1 MTGPV
6 YSALKDRRMELGP
19 FVNTTQLLHRSA
31 IHKRW
36 NHWDLARDA
45 GDVAWLLLDK
55 AGASANVLSEEV
67 LRELGEVIESLQDE
81 MPRALVIR
89 SAKPGSFCV
98 GADISEFRQLHNE
111 RDVINKLSDAH
122 ILIQQLADLPCP
134 TIAVIHGAALGG
146 GLELALC
153 CDYRLA
159 IPGASFGLPE
169 ILLGLHPGLG
179 GTARLPALIPP
190 LDAMQMMLTGKNT
203 YDRKA
208 LSLGLIDRLVEE
220 RHLQGAL
227 DDAINGKLPQRR
239 SDWRAQPFLYGW
251 VRRLVGRRMR
261 AEAAKQAPPQHYP
274 APEALISLWEKH
286 AGNPGNMLHAELLSF
301 SKLLNTQ
308 ASRNLVRV
316 FFMREKLKEQGKSKS
331 LSSDAIKH
339 LHVIGAGSMGGDI
352 AGWAALQGLRVSL
365 HDTQPGSIAKAI
377 GNAAKLCQAKH
388 LSSSETR
395 DVLDRLIPDPDNSGV
410 EQADLVLEAV
420 PEDLE
425 LKLKIHSAVE
435 PRLKAGAILATNTSS
450 IMLEDLRGELSDP
463 TRLVGIH
470 FFNPVAKM
478 QLVEVV
484 HHSVINATIFRRAR
498 QFVDQIGKLPVPV
511 ASAPGFLVNR
521 ALTPYLV
528 EAICL
533 LDEGVPA
540 EAIDQVAIN
549 FGMPMGPIELADQV
563 GLDVC
568 LGVADMLRERVNP
581 HQPEAPQ
588 WLRTKVEK
596 GHLGRKSGK
605 GLYTWKDGKPKK
617 RSPRKP
623 APTDTLDRLIL
634 PMLNACMACL
644 REEVVADADLLDG
657 AMIFATGFAPFTG
670 GPMHYAAQRGVG
682 EVVKRLRDLE
692 EDHGERFSPDPGW
705 SQGLLDPPAA
715 E

>member
-6 YSALKDRRMELGP
+6 YSALNDRRMELGP
-19 FVNTTQLLHRSA
+19 FGNATQLLHRSA

-36 NHWDLARDA
+36 SHWHLARDA
-45 GDVAWLLLDK
+45 SDVAWLLLDK
-55 AGASANVLSEEV
+55 AGASTNVLSEEV
-67 LRELGEVIESLQDE
+67 LRELGEVLASLQDE

-146 GLELALC
+146 GLELVLC

-179 GTARLPALIPP
+179 GSARLPALIPP
-190 LDAMQMMLTGKNT
+190 LEAMQMMLTGKTT

-227 DDAINGKLPQRR
+227 EDAIHGKLQRRR

-251 VRRLVGRRMR
+251 VRQLVGRRMR
-261 AEAAKQAPPQHYP
+261 AAAAKQAPPQHYP

-301 SKLLNTQ
+301 AKLMNTQ

-316 FFMREKLKEQGKSKS
+316 FFLREKLKEQGRSKS

-339 LHVIGAGSMGGDI
+339 LHVIGAGVMGADI

-365 HDTQPGSIAKAI
+365 HDTCPESIANAI
-377 GNAAKLCQAKH
+377 GQAATLCQSKH
-388 LSSSETR
+388 LSSAETR
-395 DVLDRLIPDPDNSGV
+395 DVLDRLIPDPDNRGV

-420 PEDLE
+420 PEDRE
-425 LKLKIHSAVE
+425 LKLKILTAVE
-435 PRLKAGAILATNTSS
+435 PRLRPGAVLASNTSS

-484 HHSVINATIFRRAR
+484 CHSVSNATIFRRAR
-498 QFVDQIGKLPVPV
+498 QFVDQLGKLPVPV

-521 ALTPYLV
+521 VLTPYLL
-528 EAICL
+528 EAMCL
-533 LDEGVPA
+533 LDEGVAA

-581 HQPEAPQ
+581 QQPEAPE
-588 WLRTKVEK
+588 WLRSKVEK

-605 GLYTWKDGKPKK
+605 GLYAWKDGQAKK
-617 RSPRKP
+617 SSPRKA
-623 APTDTLDRLIL
+623 APPDTLDRLLL

-644 REEVVADADLLDG
+644 REEVVADAELLD
-657 AMIFATGFAPFTG
+657 AALIFATGFAPFTG
-670 GPMHYAAQRGVG
+670 GPLHYARQRGIDD
-682 EVVKRLRDLE
+682 VVNRLKELE
-692 EDHGERFSPDPGW
+692 RDHGARFTPDPGW
-705 SQGLLDPPAA
+705 SEGLLEPITVS
-715 E
+715 

>member
-6 YSALKDRRMELGP
+6 YSALNDRRMELGP
-19 FVNTTQLLHRSA
+19 FGNANQLLHRSA

-36 NHWDLARDA
+36 THWHLASDHS
-45 GDVAWLLLDK
+45 GVAWLLLDK
-55 AGASANVLSEEV
+55 AGASANVLSEDV
-67 LRELGEVIESLQDE
+67 LRELGEIVEGLHQD

-98 GADISEFRQLHNE
+98 GADISEFRTLRNE

-134 TIAVIHGAALGG
+134 TIAVVHGAALGG

-159 IPGASFGLPE
+159 IHGASFGLPE

-190 LDAMQMMLTGKNT
+190 LEAMQMMLTGKNIR
-203 YDRKA
+203 DRKA
-208 LSLGLIDRLVEE
+208 LNLGLVDRLVEE
-220 RHLQGAL
+220 RHLAAAL
-227 DDAINGKLPQRR
+227 EDAIAGKLHQRR
-239 SDWRAQPFLYGW
+239 NDWRAQPFLYAW
-251 VRRLVGRRMR
+251 VRRLVARRMR

-274 APEALISLWEKH
+274 APQALISLWEKH
-286 AGNPGNMLHAELLSF
+286 AGSPGNMLHAELLSF
-301 SKLLNTQ
+301 ARLLNTQ
-308 ASRNLVRV
+308 TSRNLVRV
-316 FFMREKLKEQGKSKS
+316 FFLREKLKEQGKSRS
-331 LSSDAIKH
+331 LSSDRIQH
-339 LHVIGAGSMGGDI
+339 LHVIGAGAMGGDI
-352 AGWAALQGLRVSL
+352 AGWCAYQGLRVSL
-365 HDTQPGSIAKAI
+365 HDTRPESIAKAI
-377 GNAAKLCQAKH
+377 GNAAELCRKKH
-388 LSSSETR
+388 LSSADTR
-395 DVLDRLIPDPDNSGV
+395 DVLDRLIPDPDNRGV

-425 LKLKIHSAVE
+425 LKLRIHGEVE
-435 PRLKAGAILATNTSS
+435 PRMKPGAILATNTSS

-470 FFNPVAKM
+470 FFNPVARM

-484 HHSVINATIFRRAR
+484 SHSVISATIQRRAR

-511 ASAPGFLVNR
+511 CSSPGFLVNR

-540 EAIDQVAIN
+540 EAIDKVAID

-581 HQPEAPQ
+581 HQPEAPE
-588 WLRTKVEK
+588 WLRNKVEQ
-596 GHLGRKSGK
+596 GELGRKTGK
-605 GLYTWKDGKPKK
+605 GLYTWHEGKAKK
-617 RSPRKP
+617 RTPRKP
-623 APTDTLDRLIL
+623 APKDTLDRLIL

-644 REEVVADADLLDG
+644 REEVVGDNDLLDG
-657 AMIFATGFAPFTG
+657 SMIFATGFPPFTG
-670 GPMHYAAQRGVG
+670 GPLHYARQRGID
-682 EVVKRLRDLE
+682 EVVKRMKDLQ
-692 EDHGERFSPDPGW
+692 EDHGERFAPDDGW
-705 SQGLLDPPAA
+705 NDPALLPHEED
-715 E
+715 

>member
-6 YSALKDRRMELGP
+6 YSALKDRHMELGP
-19 FVNTTQLLHRSA
+19 FGNATQLLHRSA

-36 NHWDLARDA
+36 NNWHLARDA
-45 GDVAWLLLDK
+45 SDVVWLLLDK

-67 LRELGEVIESLQDE
+67 LRELGEVIESLHDE

-159 IPGASFGLPE
+159 IHGASFGLPE

-220 RHLQGAL
+220 RHLSGAL
-227 DDAINGKLPQRR
+227 EDAINGKLHRRR
-239 SDWRAQPFLYGW
+239 SDWRAQPFLYAW
-251 VRRLVGRRMR
+251 VRQLVGRRMR

-286 AGNPGNMLHAELLSF
+286 AGNPGSMIHAELLSF
-301 SKLLNTQ
+301 AKLLNTQ
-308 ASRNLVRV
+308 TSRNLVRV
-316 FFMREKLKEQGKSKS
+316 FFLREKLKEQGKSKS
-331 LSSDAIKH
+331 LSNDAIKH
-339 LHVIGAGSMGGDI
+339 LHVIGAGAMGADI
-352 AGWAALQGLRVSL
+352 AGWCALQGLRVSL
-365 HDTQPGSIAKAI
+365 HDTRPESIAEAI
-377 GNAAKLCQAKH
+377 GNAAKLCENKH
-388 LSSSETR
+388 LSSAETR

-425 LKLKIHSAVE
+425 LKLKIHTAIE
-435 PRLKAGAILATNTSS
+435 PRLKPGAILATNTSS
-450 IMLEDLRGELSDP
+450 ILLEDLRGELSDP

-484 HHSVINATIFRRAR
+484 SHSVINATIFRRAR

-540 EAIDQVAIN
+540 EAIDKVAID

-568 LGVADMLRERVNP
+568 IDVADMLRERVNP
-581 HQPEAPQ
+581 HQPETPE
-588 WLRTKVEK
+588 WLRSKVEK
-596 GHLGRKSGK
+596 GHLGRKTGK
-605 GLYTWKDGKPKK
+605 GLYTWSEGKPKK
-617 RSPRKP
+617 RNPRKP

-644 REEVVADADLLDG
+644 REEVVADTELLDG

-670 GPMHYAAQRGVG
+670 GPLHYAQQRGVD
-682 EVVKRLRDLE
+682 EVIKRLHDLQ
-692 EDHGERFSPDPGW
+692 EDHGERFAPDPGW
-705 SQGLLDPPAA
+705 SEGLLEPSTLD
-715 E
+715 